1 MTEHTRESGPT
12 LYAAERQAL
21 ILRAAQAD
29 GRVEVAAV
37 ASELDVTPETVR
49 RDLTVLER
57 RGRVRRV
64 HGGAIPVERFDIEP
78 TVAARTEANAQEKE
92 RIARAAVDLVPA
104 EGTVIIDGGTTTAR
118 LAEFFPRDRELTV
131 VTTSLPVANILAAF
145 PTVSLHLV
153 GGYLRGRTLTAVG
166 DWTTGALAG
175 IYADV
180 AFLGTNGLSLKH
192 GLSTPDQREAAAKRA
207 MIASSKERVV
217 LMDAEKYGQA
227 HFSRF
232 ADLDEIDTVITD
244 DALRPADARSIQ
256 QLGPQVVRA

>member
-1 MTEHTRESGPT
+1 MSEDTRESAPT
-12 LYAAERQAL
+12 LYAAERQAM
-21 ILRAAQAD
+21 ILRTARTA

-37 ASELDVTPETVR
+37 AAQLEVTPETVR

-64 HGGAIPVERFDIEP
+64 HGGAIPVERLDIEP
-78 TVAARTEANAQEKE
+78 TVAVRTEAHAPEKE
-92 RIARAAVDLVPA
+92 RIARAAVDLIPD

-118 LAEFFPRDRELTV
+118 LVEFFPRDRELTV
-131 VTTSLPVANILAAF
+131 VTNSLPVATTLAAF
-145 PTVSLHLV
+145 PNISLHLA

-166 DWTTGALAG
+166 DWTTSALGG

-180 AFLGTNGLSLKH
+180 VFLGTNGLSLEH

-207 MIASSKERVV
+207 MIASAKERVV
-217 LMDAEKYGQA
+217 LMDAEKFGQA

-232 ADLDEIDTVITD
+232 ADLDQIDTVITD
-244 DALRPADARSIQ
+244 DALLEEDARSIQ
-256 QLGPQVVRA
+256 QHGPRVVRA